1 MKLLDWIK
9 GAVGF
14 TKAPSVN
21 APNVNAQSVQAP
33 SAKAP
38 SAKAASVRPDP
49 KPPARAAKQVESLAE
64 PEPTPPPVQH
74 ASAQPVEIETEN
86 PPAVESVRPFD
97 AKPPLPVAVSSP
109 APLSEPQIRI
119 GIETAAAPSQ
129 DEIERRRGMV
139 RRYFNDYWSSIEDKP
154 ASFAE
159 RLDGAEA
166 YINER
171 VAAGG
176 EPWQLDPATRK
187 QLGLPPRKQ

>member
-14 TKAPSVN
+14 TKVSSVN
-21 APNVNAQSVQAP
+21 APSANAQSVQAP
-33 SAKAP
+33 SAKA
-38 SAKAASVRPDP
+38 ASVRPAP
-49 KPPARAAKQVESLAE
+49 EPPVRAPEQIESLAE
-64 PEPTPPPVQH
+64 SQPPPPVAQ
-74 ASAQPVEIETEN
+74 ASAPPVEIETES
-86 PPAVESVRPFD
+86 PPTVESVRPLD
-97 AKPPLPVAVSSP
+97 ANPPEPVAVSSP
-109 APLSEPQIRI
+109 APPPQIHN
-119 GIETAAAPSQ
+119 GMETAAAPSQ

-159 RLDGAEA
+159 RLDGAEG